1 MAIFR
6 TLAATAVA
14 MVVAGT
20 AYAQTVGV
28 GTGPV
33 GSLTNNLATVIASE
47 VTQKAGLDMLVQPY
61 DGDQQHFGLTSSG
74 DLAFSLGNIQ
84 QLRAA
89 ISGTEQFEGSGFP
102 NMRAVARL
110 IDIRVGLF
118 VRDDSDINSIAELG
132 GKRVP
137 VGYGSNATERGAV
150 IALLG
155 AGGLTADDVA
165 AVEVS
170 NTGEAMAAFLED
182 RVDVVMSFVFN
193 PVLIQADEARGGTRG
208 LGVEGGIRMLEI
220 PDNPE
225 AVAAMTTA
233 FPGAYI
239 IITNT
244 QEGRPGF
251 ERPHGTRLPGVDHAT
266 RTMAYDILIA
276 ASTETDEELVYKVV
290 KTIAANKNAFF
301 TTGEPQYLSF
311 SKDTMATQYDGVEYH
326 PGAIRYFRE
335 IGIWPGS

>member
-1 MAIFR
+1 MTIFR

-14 MVVAGT
+14 MVVAGM
-20 AYAQTVGV
+20 AYAQAVGV
-28 GTGPV
+28 GTGPT

-84 QLRAA
+84 ELRAA

-137 VGYGSNATERGAV
+137 VGYGSQATERDAL
-150 IALLG
+150 IALLA
-155 AGGLTADDVA
+155 AGGLTTGDVA
-165 AVEVS
+165 AVEVQ

-182 RVDVVMSFVFN
+182 RVDVMMSFVFN
-193 PVLIQADEARGGTRG
+193 PVLIQADEAVGGTRG
-208 LGVEGGIRMLEI
+208 LAVESGIRMLEI

-239 IITNT
+239 ITT
-244 QEGRPGF
+244 SPLEGRFGF
-251 ERPHGTRLPGVDHAT
+251 ERPQGTHLPGVDHTT

-301 TTGEPQYLSF
+301 VTGEPQYLSF

>member
-14 MVVAGT
+14 MVVAGM

-28 GTGPV
+28 GTGPT
-33 GSLTNNLATVIASE
+33 GSLTNNLATVIASV
-47 VTQKAGLDMLVQPY
+47 VTQKDGLDMLVQPY

-84 QLRAA
+84 ELRAA

-118 VRDDSDINSIAELG
+118 VRADSDINSIAELG

-170 NTGEAMAAFLED
+170 NTNEGAAAFLEG
-182 RVDVVMSFVFN
+182 RVDVMMSLVFN
-193 PVLIQADEARGGTRG
+193 PVLIQADEAGGGTGG
-208 LGVEGGIRMLEI
+208 LGVESGIRMLEI

-239 IITNT
+239 IITSPL
-244 QEGRPGF
+244 EGRPGF
-251 ERPHGTRLPGVDHAT
+251 ERLHVTRLPGVDHAT

-301 TTGEPQYLSF
+301 VTGEPQYLSF

-326 PGAIRYFRE
+326 PDAIRYFRE

>member
-33 GSLTNNLATVIASE
+33 GSLTNNLATVIAYE

-84 QLRAA
+84 ELRAA

-118 VRDDSDINSIAELG
+118 VRADSDINSIAELG

-137 VGYGSNATERGAV
+137 VGYGSNATERGAM
-150 IALLG
+150 IALLA

-165 AVEVS
+165 AVEVQ

-182 RVDVVMSFVFN
+182 RVDVMMSFVFN
-193 PVLIQADEARGGTRG
+193 QALIQADEAVGGTGG
-208 LGVEGGIRMLEI
+208 LAVKIGIRMLEI

-239 IITNT
+239 IITIPG
-244 QEGRPGF
+244 EGRPGY
-251 ERPHGTRLPGVDHAT
+251 ERLHVTRLPGVDHAT

-301 TTGEPQYLSF
+301 VTGEPQYLSF
-311 SKDTMATQYDGVEYH
+311 SKDAMATQYDGVEYH